1 MMNRISVLFAL
12 SVVTAG
18 CATYSVS
25 TVKDQADGS
34 AVYRVDGFPTGYPLT
49 SKTGAIYFQPQ
60 KKVPPNGTAEYG
72 VQVEYRGNSRLFIE
86 RGETLE
92 INIDGRSRR
101 YSGEGSREGRE
112 AGANDAVDAG
122 AGTSSETAYYP
133 LMLDDLRAT
142 ALGNETYVTVK
153 GKIIQVSGRF
163 TAGNKEAVTRFIA
176 EYGDGPA
183 TVLK

>member
-1 MMNRISVLFAL
+1 MVRMCTLLIL
-12 SVVTAG
+12 SAVASG

-60 KKVPPNGTAEYG
+60 KKVPPNGTPEYG

-101 YSGEGSREGRE
+101 YSGKGSREGRE

-122 AGTSSETAYYP
+122 AGTVSETAYY
-133 LMLDDLRAT
+133 LVGIDELRE
-142 ALGNETYVTVK
+142 LVRGNEIYATVK

-163 TAGNKEAVTRFIA
+163 SAANKDAVSRFLA
-176 EYGDGPA
+176 EYGDIPA
-183 TVLK
+183 SPLKQ